1 MNTTSVICF
10 IVFLLNPL
18 FGCFLFLLTLFNHE
32 KLSIFFIS
40 LFAGILAYNLVPY
53 DTMDLAS
60 HYMKF
65 SELHNMSVSDIWS
78 DGVNIF
84 LYLCMKCLNAAGIN
98 KEWLPFIAT
107 FIGYYILLNAL
118 RNNIP
123 AYWCR
128 KEKMICFIIWLLSI
142 SFLSLSNGIRSGLS
156 SAFFIYAVICQRNYK
171 HLSFI
176 IYSVLACMMHSFAIP
191 MVILLFSMPLILKRK
206 MLSQRFFKIAIIM
219 SVSLSFLVDINSL
232 IVFIFNNLSFLP
244 YIDQIY
250 NIYII
255 GDRWG
260 GGASFDTNTFIARL
274 ITQAPFFYCILVLLI
289 SKRKDD
295 FFILG
300 AVLVSVSLFLSQFW
314 VVSERYQYVS
324 VLLVTLHLI
333 FNNEYFLL
341 RRKIIIL
348 LYFVIQT
355 AVLIWGLYRFR
366 YMILPSLEFIIY
378 PFLFCFYNTVDMNKL
393 IKV

>member
-1 MNTTSVICF
+1 
-10 IVFLLNPL
+10 
-18 FGCFLFLLTLFNHE
+18 
-32 KLSIFFIS
+32 
-40 LFAGILAYNLVPY
+40 
-53 DTMDLAS
+53 
-60 HYMKF
+60 
-65 SELHNMSVSDIWS
+65 
-78 DGVNIF
+78 
-84 LYLCMKCLNAAGIN
+84 
-98 KEWLPFIAT
+98 
-107 FIGYYILLNAL
+107 
-118 RNNIP
+118 
-123 AYWCR
+123 
-128 KEKMICFIIWLLSI
+128 
-142 SFLSLSNGIRSGLS
+142 
-156 SAFFIYAVICQRNYK
+156 
-171 HLSFI
+171 
-176 IYSVLACMMHSFAIP
+176 
-191 MVILLFSMPLILKRK
+191 
-206 MLSQRFFKIAIIM
+206 
-219 SVSLSFLVDINSL
+219 
-232 IVFIFNNLSFLP
+232 VFIFNNLSFLP

-300 AVLVSVSLFLSQFW
+300 AILVSVSLFLSQFW

>member
-10 IVFLLNPL
+10 VSFLLNPL
-18 FGCFLFLLTLFNHE
+18 FGCFLSFLTLFNHE
-32 KLSIFFIS
+32 KLSILFIS

-78 DGVNIF
+78 DGVNVF
-84 LYLCMKCLNAAGIN
+84 LYLCMKCLSAAGIN
-98 KEWLPFIAT
+98 KEWLPFIST

-118 RNNIP
+118 MNNIP

-128 KEKMICFIIWLLSI
+128 KEKMVCFIIWLLSI

-156 SAFFIYAVICQRNYK
+156 SAFFIYAVICQRNYR

-176 IYSVLACMMHSFAIP
+176 VYSVLACMMHSFAIP
-191 MVILLFSMPLILKRK
+191 MVTLLCAMPLILKRK
-206 MLSQRFFKIAIIM
+206 IFSQRLIKVVIIM
-219 SVSLSFLVDINSL
+219 SMTLSFFVDINSL
-232 IVFIFNNLSFLP
+232 IVNIFNNLSFLP
-244 YIDQIY
+244 YIDQVY

-260 GGASFDTNTFIARL
+260 SGASFDTNTFIARL

-289 SKRKDD
+289 SRGKDS
-295 FFILG
+295 FFVLG
-300 AVLVSVSLFLSQFW
+300 AILVSVSLFLSQYW

-324 VLLVTLHLI
+324 VLLVTLHLVC
-333 FNNEYFLL
+333 NDKYFLL
-341 RRKIIIL
+341 RRKTIIW
-348 LYFVIQT
+348 LYLVIHSFVL
-355 AVLIWGLYRFR
+355 VWGLYRFR
-366 YMILPSLEFIIY
+366 YMILPSLEFVIY
-378 PFLFCFYNTVDMNKL
+378 PFLFCFYNTVDINKL